1 MIIVM
6 SPEAR
11 QEDIDNAVERV
22 SALGLKTVLLRG
34 STRTVIHCIGDKR
47 GIDRDALAALAGV
60 ESVVPIL
67 APYKIASREARPE
80 PTVVPIDG
88 RSIGGKSVGVIAGPC
103 TVESK
108 EQILETACFVKE
120 QGAIALRGGAFK
132 PRTNPYSFQGL
143 METGLEYLAF
153 AREQTGLSIVTEVMS
168 PEQAPLVA
176 KYADVL
182 QIGTRNMQNFALLSA
197 VGATDKP
204 VLLKRGMSATL
215 EEFLL
220 AAEYILS
227 NGNQHVILCERGIR
241 TFETHTRFTLSL
253 SAVPALKEQTHLPVV
268 VDPSHATGKSSYVL
282 SMARAAVAAGAD
294 GLLVEVHP
302 RPAQAVLDGA
312 QSINFPQFA
321 EMMKQV
327 KAVAAA
333 IDRDV

>member
-22 SALGLKTVLLRG
+22 TALGLKTVLLRG

-120 QGAIALRGGAFK
+120 HGAIALRGGAFK

-302 RPAQAVLDGA
+302 RPGQAVLDGA